1 MDKVLAFS
9 ILSASPADIAAGGYW
24 ARLSWRRKADDQA
37 VAGRRQPSEQQ
48 QQQRGE
54 GSSPSQREERRRPR
68 EAPPL
73 PPRFAPEFDGI
84 DCFETIVMH

>member
-37 VAGRRQPSEQQ
+37 VDGRRQPSE